1 MMKLSN
7 YKPRIIDRTLSFYLK
22 TFGAVLIVGP
32 KWCGKTW
39 TGRNACRSQFMLSD
53 STGNFNNR
61 QMAMLNPDLALS
73 GRLPRLID
81 EWQEVPLI
89 WDAVRNRVDQNPT
102 KGQFVLTG
110 SAVVDRSKYLHS
122 GTGRIARLRMRTMS
136 LFESG
141 DSDGR
146 VSLEDIC
153 LGQAKDVFTGEVSLN
168 RLLDYIIA
176 GGFPARL
183 GLDIKQSRSI
193 ANSYIDAI
201 INEDIYRVDD
211 VKRDGE
217 KIRLLLKSLA
227 RNEATTASNATLK
240 RDIRDKDRDDIN
252 INTLTEYLGLLKKLY
267 LIEDIPSFGAS
278 IRSSLR
284 VKQSAK
290 RHFVDPSLPSAVLG
304 LTPKHL
310 KKDLSLAGFLF
321 ESLVERDLLTYAE
334 SFGGKL
340 FHYQDYKNNE
350 IDAVIE
356 LEDGEWCGIEIKLGA
371 HQIEEAA
378 HNLLRINELIKEDGG
393 KPAKSLCVLC
403 GLSSAA
409 YTRKDGVYVAP
420 ITSLRE

>member
-1 MMKLSN
+1 
-7 YKPRIIDRTLSFYLK
+7 
-22 TFGAVLIVGP
+22 
-32 KWCGKTW
+32 
-39 TGRNACRSQFMLSD
+39 
-53 STGNFNNR
+53 
-61 QMAMLNPDLALS
+61 
-73 GRLPRLID
+73 
-81 EWQEVPLI
+81 
-89 WDAVRNRVDQNPT
+89 
-102 KGQFVLTG
+102 
-110 SAVVDRSKYLHS
+110 
-122 GTGRIARLRMRTMS
+122 MS

-267 LIEDIPSFGAS
+267 LIEDIPPFGAS

-321 ESLVERDLLTYAE
+321 ESLVERDLLTYAG